1 MSVGED
7 RRVQYTKMF
16 LREALIELM
25 KEKPIGKVTPTEL
38 CRRADINRNTFYSH
52 YSCAEDLL
60 RSIEDEL
67 EQRVLQSFRNIDS
80 GDTLALINGIC
91 AAIADNA
98 DICSVIFSSNG
109 DSDFLLRLLGKA
121 HDITIAE
128 WKRKGIKL
136 ADDDLELVYS
146 FCSNGSVAVI
156 RDWIAEGMKKSPE
169 ELAAFI
175 GMATGLGLKAF
186 SNETGD

>member
-80 GDTLALINGIC
+80 GDTLALINGI
-91 AAIADNA
+91 APP
-98 DICSVIFSSNG
+98 SRQRVHMQRLLFLERRQRFSASP
-109 DSDFLLRLLGKA
+109 LGKA
-121 HDITIAE
+121 TT
-128 WKRKGIKL
+128 
-136 ADDDLELVYS
+136 
-146 FCSNGSVAVI
+146 
-156 RDWIAEGMKKSPE
+156 SP
-169 ELAAFI
+169 
-175 GMATGLGLKAF
+175 
-186 SNETGD
+186 